1 MGSGGGAGFDLDV
14 ASSGALGTF
23 ARAFSLGWLALD
35 ALDFEVAV
43 FLGGGRLASA
53 TSSSSSRVR
62 FRRVD
67 LVVLLRFDCASSADD
82 DRSSLY
88 FGAADAFW
96 RVELRVPAMM
106 RLRL

>member
-14 ASSGALGTF
+14 AGSEALGAF
-23 ARAFSLGWLALD
+23 AGAFSLVVLALD
-35 ALDFEVAV
+35 ALDFEGAI
-43 FLGGGRLASA
+43 FLGGGWLASA
-53 TSSSSSRVR
+53 TSLSSSSSRVR

-67 LVVLLRFDCASSADD
+67 LVVLPFDCASSADD

-96 RVELRVPAMM
+96 RVELRVPAIM
-106 RLRL
+106 RL